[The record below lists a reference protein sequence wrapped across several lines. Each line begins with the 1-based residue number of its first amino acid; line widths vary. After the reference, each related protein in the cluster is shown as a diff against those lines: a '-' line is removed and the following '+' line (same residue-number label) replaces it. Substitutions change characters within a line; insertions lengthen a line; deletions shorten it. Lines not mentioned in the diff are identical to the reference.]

1 MISPVPSRDICA
13 KLLNMLAKIVNFLQN
28 VLLPSKNLEKNIK
41 VIYNRDMEYR
51 ELIFKMMNT
60 VERRTDYYGSTAL

>member
-1 MISPVPSRDICA
+1 
-13 KLLNMLAKIVNFLQN
+13 MLAKIVNFLQN